1 MLGDELTL
9 LLIPLREVFE
19 LVGCFEWSNFH
30 LQNICMANQVRFS
43 SGKRG
48 NPLRYNQPIRS
59 PSTLLWESKQ
69 WKSCNR
75 ILKLRRFKKNS
86 PRTYGIQKSKFLK
99 IFEV

>member
-75 ILKLRRFKKNS
+75 I
-86 PRTYGIQKSKFLK
+86 
-99 IFEV
+99 